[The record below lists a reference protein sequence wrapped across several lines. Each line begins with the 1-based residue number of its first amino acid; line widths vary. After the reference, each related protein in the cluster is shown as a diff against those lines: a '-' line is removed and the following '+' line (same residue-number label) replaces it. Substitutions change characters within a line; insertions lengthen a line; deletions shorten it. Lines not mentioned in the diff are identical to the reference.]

1 MPRKN
6 ARKVYE
12 NLPFPVSKYHKSHQK
27 SSWKSYGIIFDEI
40 GHTFEWWYVQ
50 YVYATHCS
58 CCKIKFKNSLNRKIE
73 HNHSITDAFN
83 VRGVVCAMCNS
94 RTKDVKISRANTSGE
109 KHIIFDKIRKK
120 WVVRIR
126 RKYCKFN
133 KQYETLEEA
142 VIERDKFIN
151 ANPQMYSIK

>member
-83 VRGVVCAMCNS
+83 VRGVVCACVIHEQKML
-94 RTKDVKISRANTSGE
+94 KYQEQIHLVKNILFLIKFVKNGLFVLDANIVNLINNM
-109 KHIIFDKIRKK
+109 KH
-120 WVVRIR
+120 
-126 RKYCKFN
+126 
-133 KQYETLEEA
+133 
-142 VIERDKFIN
+142 
-151 ANPQMYSIK
+151 